1 MPDILNKIVE
11 CENLAKEIEVAS
23 KQQQQHDLDEM
34 QSKISEMRKTELTK
48 AYDEISASTDVTKK
62 AFKDASADIDGRFE
76 KKAETLD
83 ETYRENKEKWLN
95 EMFDRV
101 VGLTE
106 DGN

>member
-11 CENLAKEIEVAS
+11 CENLAKEIVVSA
-23 KQQQQHDLDEM
+23 KQQQEHDLDEM
-34 QSKISEMRKTELTK
+34 QSKISEMRKTELAK

-101 VGLTE
+101 VGLAE

>member
-34 QSKISEMRKTELTK
+34 QSKISEMRKTELAK

-95 EMFDRV
+95 EMFDRI

>member
-11 CENLAKEIEVAS
+11 CENLAKEIEVAA

-34 QSKISEMRKTELTK
+34 QSKIREMRKAELAK

-62 AFKDASADIDGRFE
+62 AFKDASADIDGKFE

>member
-1 MPDILNKIVE
+1 MPDILNKIIE
-11 CENLAKEIEVAS
+11 CENLAKEIEVAAN
-23 KQQQQHDLDEM
+23 QQQQHDLDEM
-34 QSKISEMRKTELTK
+34 QSKIREMRKTELAK

-62 AFKDASADIDGRFE
+62 AFKDASADIDGKFE

>member
-11 CENLAKEIEVAS
+11 CENLAKEIEIAA
-23 KQQQQHDLDEM
+23 KQQQQHDMDEM
-34 QSKISEMRKTELTK
+34 QSKIREMRKTELAK

-62 AFKDASADIDGRFE
+62 AFKDASADIDGKFG

-101 VGLTE
+101 VELAE

>member
-11 CENLAKEIEVAS
+11 CENLAKEIEVAA

-34 QSKISEMRKTELTK
+34 QSKIREMIKTDLAK

-62 AFKDASADIDGRFE
+62 AFKDASADIDGKFE

-83 ETYRENKEKWLN
+83 ETYRDNKEKWLN

>member
-11 CENLAKEIEVAS
+11 CENLVKEIEVAS

-34 QSKISEMRKTELTK
+34 QSKISEMRKTELAK